1 MCLRAKDDCLKGV
14 YFAVVG
20 KRQSI
25 ATEQDKWLGLI
36 ALFHQA
42 ILTDLVSPSCS
53 LSILR

>member
-1 MCLRAKDDCLKGV
+1 M
-14 YFAVVG
+14 VG

-25 ATEQDKWLGLI
+25 ATEQDKSPGLI

-53 LSILR
+53 LSILRRHPLIRVCYRAIIVY